1 MGSRYVPFFKD
12 GWKEGYYSR
21 VEKKT
26 ASSRRFALLLR
37 CTSCRKRKGLGVN
50 IKGRSKVDRK
60 MQVLGR
66 TVTALPGESL
76 SASTLLS
83 SVPALGGK
91 RTKDEKT
98 PEIKKNFLI
107 EASTLFVWF
116 GR

>member
-1 MGSRYVPFFKD
+1 M
-12 GWKEGYYSR
+12 
-21 VEKKT
+21 
-26 ASSRRFALLLR
+26 
-37 CTSCRKRKGLGVN
+37 
-50 IKGRSKVDRK
+50 DRK

-98 PEIKKNFLI
+98 PEIKKTFSLRLPLFSYGSAD
-107 EASTLFVWF
+107 EGGDERSQRRSST
-116 GR
+116 GD